1 MNPLLYQW
9 HFDPLVLLL
18 VLAFIVLHYR
28 LSERKAPKKN
38 TCFWSAIALILLTSC
53 SPLHFLAMHVYFSA
67 HMITH
72 VILLLIAGPLLVIS
86 LPTAGSHPA
95 LQSISAFL
103 HRRSWLAWMTG
114 VGVMWCWHIP
124 AVFTASIAPMQH
136 FTAMPFLHTGSMLM
150 AGVVFSWPLA
160 GPSPEQRIHPLS
172 GVLYLFTACLS
183 CSLLGLLITFAP
195 LEAFRPYPAFGPAMI
210 GPTMIGPGM
219 MGIPVNPWGLS
230 PSTDQQAAG
239 LIMWVPCCFVYLS
252 ACVYLLLR
260 WFTAPISYGYS
271 TTRHE

>member
-1 MNPLLYQW
+1 MEPVLYQW

-18 VLAFIVLHYR
+18 VLALMFLHYR
-28 LSERKAPKKN
+28 LSARTAPKKN
-38 TCFWSAIALILLTSC
+38 VCFWSAIALILLTSC

-86 LPTAGSHPA
+86 LPAAGSHPV
-95 LQSISAFL
+95 LQYISAFL
-103 HRRSWLAWMTG
+103 GKRSWLAWMAG

-124 AVFTASIAPMQH
+124 AVFEASIAPMQH
-136 FTAMPFLHTGSMLM
+136 FAAVPLLHTGSMLV
-150 AGVVFSWPLA
+150 AGALFSWPLV

-172 GVLYLFTACLS
+172 GVLYLFTACIS
-183 CSLLGLLITFAP
+183 WSLLGLLITFAP
-195 LEAFRPYPAFGPAMI
+195 LETFRPYPAFGPAMI
-210 GPTMIGPGM
+210 GPTMKSMSI
-219 MGIPVNPWGLS
+219 NPWNLS
-230 PSTDQQAAG
+230 PAADQQTAG

-260 WFTAPISYGYS
+260 WFSAPVTFTHP
-271 TTRHE
+271 TTQHE